1 MRVVQVVLCVFAAV
15 ALSVGVVHARAEG
28 DGLASSADDVPWARF
43 DARIVYTPNWRSQLT
58 PFERSGLRVDGR
70 VGVLGDIYFG
80 SGTATARAA
89 TGGFRAT
96 SGLVVGSRNTIAA
109 ADLFGETTTMPYL
122 GLGYSNIWPKSGW
135 RFNADLGVISHS
147 PGSAT
152 GIGRVLGGSQSLDDL
167 VRDLRL
173 APVLQLGVAY
183 TF

>member
-1 MRVVQVVLCVFAAV
+1 MRVVQVVLCLFAVTCLA
-15 ALSVGVVHARAEG
+15 AAGDARAAG
-28 DGLASSADDVPWARF
+28 NGLASSADRVPWARF
-43 DARIVYTPNWRSQLT
+43 DARMVYAPSWRYELA
-58 PFERSGLRVDGR
+58 PFERSGLRTEGR
-70 VGVLGDIYFG
+70 AGVFGDIYFG

-96 SGLVVGSRNTIAA
+96 SGLVVGSRSTIATNE
-109 ADLFGETTTMPYL
+109 LLGETKTMPYV

-135 RFNADLGVISHS
+135 RFNADLGVISHN
-147 PGSAT
+147 PGSAN

>member
-1 MRVVQVVLCVFAAV
+1 MRVVRVVLCGVAAV
-15 ALSVGVVHARAEG
+15 AASVGVVDARAEG
-28 DGLASSADDVPWARF
+28 NGLASSADHVPWARF
-43 DARIVYTPNWRSQLT
+43 DARMVYTPNWRSQLA
-58 PFERSGLRVDGR
+58 PYERSGLRIDGR

-96 SGLVVGSRNTIAA
+96 SGLVVGSRRSISA
-109 ADLFGETTTMPYL
+109 ADLFGETATMPYV

-147 PGSAT
+147 PGGAT
-152 GIGRVLGGSQSLDDL
+152 GVGRVLGGSQSLDDL
-167 VRDLRL
+167 VRDMRL
-173 APVLQLGVAY
+173 TPVLQFGVAY